1 MTERLYEQDGCLRS
15 FDALVTGSGSDNQGF
30 WAILDRTA
38 FFPEGGGQKGDRG
51 VLGPAQVLDTQLV
64 DGEILHRIDRPLT
77 PGSSLHGEL
86 DWGFRFFNMQN
97 HSGEHILSGIVHR
110 LYGCDNVGF
119 HMGRYGVTVDFNRYL
134 TPQQLAQAEEQ
145 VNAVIWEDRPV
156 TARYLQKGER
166 MDYRCKGALDGPV
179 RIVTIEGCDCCAC
192 CAPHVRRT
200 GQVGLLKILE
210 SGRHRGG
217 VRLRMLAGQAAMED
231 YRNRAAAET
240 ALSRLL
246 SAPQEELI
254 GAVQRLLEEN
264 RRLEEGRNAAV
275 AQLSALLVQTAPL
288 TGDALVLFQPGLSRP
303 QLCRLADAGAE
314 RASLS
319 AAFSG
324 TDREGYA
331 YAVVSRQLD
340 LKAQAPALRAAL
352 RGKGGGSSQLL
363 QGYSAASQEE
373 ILHFFQTLRP

>member
-1 MTERLYEQDGCLRS
+1 
-15 FDALVTGSGSDNQGF
+15 
-30 WAILDRTA
+30 
-38 FFPEGGGQKGDRG
+38 
-51 VLGPAQVLDTQLV
+51 
-64 DGEILHRIDRPLT
+64 
-77 PGSSLHGEL
+77 
-86 DWGFRFFNMQN
+86 
-97 HSGEHILSGIVHR
+97 
-110 LYGCDNVGF
+110 
-119 HMGRYGVTVDFNRYL
+119 
-134 TPQQLAQAEEQ
+134 
-145 VNAVIWEDRPV
+145 
-156 TARYLQKGER
+156 
-166 MDYRCKGALDGPV
+166 MDYRSKGALDGPV
-179 RIVTIEGCDCCAC
+179 RIVTIEDCDCCAC
-192 CAPHVRRT
+192 CAPHVRRA

-246 SAPQEELI
+246 SAPQEDLT
-254 GAVQRLLEEN
+254 GAAERLLEEN
-264 RRLEEGRNAAV
+264 QRLSEGWNAAV
-275 AQLSALLVQTAPL
+275 AQLSALLVQTTPL

-303 QLCRLADAGAE
+303 QLCRLANAGAE

-352 RGKGGGSSQLL
+352 RGKGGGSSRLL

-373 ILHFFQTLRP
+373 ILHFFQTFRP

>member
-15 FDALVTGSGSDNQGF
+15 FDALVTGSGSDGQGF
-30 WAILDRTA
+30 WVTLNRTA

-51 VLGPAQVLDTQLV
+51 VLGQAQVLDTQLV
-64 DGEILHRIDRPLT
+64 DGEILHRTDRPLT
-77 PGSSLHGEL
+77 PGSALHGAL

-119 HMGRYGVTVDFNRYL
+119 HMGREGVTVDFNRYL

-156 TARYLQKGER
+156 TARYLQKGEQV
-166 MDYRCKGALDGPV
+166 DYRSKGGLDGPV
-179 RIVTIEGCDCCAC
+179 RIVTIQDCDCCAC

-217 VRLRMLAGQAAMED
+217 VRLRLLAGQAAMED
-231 YRNRAAAET
+231 YRNRAAAEA

-246 SAPQEELI
+246 SAPQEELT
-254 GAVQRLLEEN
+254 GAAQRLLEEN

-275 AQLSALLVQTAPL
+275 AQLSALLVQTTPL
-288 TGDALVLFQPGLSRP
+288 TGDTLVLFQPGLSRP
-303 QLCRLADAGAE
+303 QLCHLADAGAE
-314 RASLS
+314 RAPLA

-331 YAVVSRQLD
+331 YAVAARQLD

-352 RGKGGGSSQLL
+352 RGKGGGSSRLL
-363 QGYSAASQEE
+363 QGFAAASREE
-373 ILHFFQTLRP
+373 ILRVFQSFQP